1 MKPKVIIAVVLAVVL
16 VLTMAGA
23 VFANSTVGNSL
34 QQTIQSSG
42 SGGGGQIIKN
52 EVDKIVTNVVNL
64 VRSIASILG
73 VVFIIWAGYAYF
85 GGSGDMQRML
95 TAKRMFAGFV
105 ICLICVFMAE
115 KIVGAIFGL
124 LGISPVS

>member
-1 MKPKVIIAVVLAVVL
+1 MKPKAIIAVVLAVVL

-23 VFANSTVGNSL
+23 VFANTTGTVGNTL
-34 QQTIQSSG
+34 QQTIQPSG

-64 VRSIASILG
+64 VRSIAGILG
-73 VVFIIWAGYAYF
+73 VVFVIWAGYAYF
-85 GGSGDMQRML
+85 GGVGDTQRML
-95 TAKRMFAGFV
+95 TAKRMFAGFI

-124 LGISPVS
+124 LGIS